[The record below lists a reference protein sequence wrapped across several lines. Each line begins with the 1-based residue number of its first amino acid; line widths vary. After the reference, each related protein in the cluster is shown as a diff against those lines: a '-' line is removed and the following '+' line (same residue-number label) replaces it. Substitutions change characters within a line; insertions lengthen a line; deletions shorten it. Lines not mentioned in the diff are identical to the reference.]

1 MKQRISQS
9 LVRSG
14 LALAVLALATTGKL
28 HAQQNNCVPGDIEKY
43 AAKASSRSDINLD
56 RNMLG
61 FAGNFLHDN
70 DSGEAQAKKVVR
82 NLNAIVIHSYEFD
95 KPGEYNQADLDS
107 IRNNYKGPEW
117 SHIVST
123 RDQAKGKP
131 TEYADI
137 WMHVQNGK
145 STGMVILSAEEKE
158 LSFVCIDGSLDPSM
172 LSSLSGQF
180 GIPKVDVPGGTGTRK
195 LVNDDALEQNQ

>member
-1 MKQRISQS
+1 MKQRISNS
-9 LVRSG
+9 RARSG
-14 LALAVLALATTGKL
+14 LVLAIVALAASTTIY
-28 HAQQNNCVPGDIEKY
+28 AQQNNCVPGDIEKY

-82 NLNAIVIHSYEFD
+82 NLNAIVVHTYEFD

-123 RDQAKGKP
+123 RDQAKGKAP
-131 TEYADI
+131 EFADI

-158 LSFVCIDGSLDPSM
+158 LSFVCIDGSLDPAM
-172 LSSLSGQF
+172 LSSLSGSF
-180 GIPKVDVPGGTGTRK
+180 GIPKVDVPSGTGTKK
-195 LVNDDALEQNQ
+195 LVGDDPLEQNQ

>member
-28 HAQQNNCVPGDIEKY
+28 HAQQNNCVPSDIEKY

-180 GIPKVDVPGGTGTRK
+180 GIPKVDVPSATGTRK